1 MNPAALS
8 LPVVSVQN
16 TFPQVVQEV
25 EEGLVPDEKFWV
37 SCYKNSE
44 PSVHAKVN
52 TELDHLDRSLVHFKP
67 IEGDVEVSRDAAGVS
82 TTSIFL
88 VSESLCV
95 DRTTQLPANL

>member
-16 TFPQVVQEV
+16 TFSQVNQEV
-25 EEGLVPDEKFWV
+25 EDGLIPEDKFWV

-52 TELDHLDRSLVHFKP
+52 AELDHLDRSLVRLNP
-67 IEGDVEVSRDAAGVS
+67 IEGDVEISRDGTGVS
-82 TTSIFL
+82 PISIFL
-88 VSESLCV
+88 VRTV
-95 DRTTQLPANL
+95 DNFK